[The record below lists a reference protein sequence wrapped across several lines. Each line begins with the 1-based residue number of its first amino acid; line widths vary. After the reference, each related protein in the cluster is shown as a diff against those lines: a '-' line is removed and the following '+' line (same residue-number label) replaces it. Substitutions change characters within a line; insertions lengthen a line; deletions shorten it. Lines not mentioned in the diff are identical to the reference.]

1 MSIEALKEQART
13 LEQKED
19 WGKAI
24 DLYTKAI
31 AQLVE
36 EEQPDIGLYNR
47 VGDLQV
53 RQGQLEE
60 GVKNYEKAIELYV
73 EAELPNNA
81 IAVCKKIVRNMP
93 MRHSVY
99 LKMGQIRG
107 GQGFLSEARQNFL
120 TYAERMQ
127 AQGDIDEGL
136 RALGEFADLAPED
149 VEIRLAI
156 AGQMQSHGRTDDAVA
171 QLQAGYRAA
180 SERGL
185 PTDLFETMLGELGV
199 EPAAAA
205 PATTAG
211 GSEDALGAFGDI
223 MLPAGEPDEVEP
235 EPAGVPA
242 DALGGFEIGSDHP
255 AAEDEREEVGG
266 EEEAAPLPTFDLPD
280 SGDEEEAPL
289 PIFDVSDSGD
299 EAEVG
304 EAAALLPMDE
314 EELGEQVDEGE
325 EDEEAEPLPLLGD
338 GFSDETEDPSV
349 LDAAAFGVREEKA
362 STEYVSA
369 EAELP
374 ELELGGLSL
383 ESEEDAAG
391 SAPAREGAMEEARS
405 ESLQEEAPPTPPLEP
420 EAVPGPSLPAATTP
434 GQLAPRPQRG
444 GSEKDPMGHE
454 ALAERGDI
462 AGAMAA
468 LRKLVRNDPND
479 LALRHRM
486 VDYASRLDDPAA
498 MVVPWLELAE
508 SLERAHQPDK
518 AKPIYEQVLTVDAQN
533 VRALSGLGQ
542 APAASAAD
550 GQDFVDLGSMILDEE
565 EDEKTT
571 RFVVA
576 YEEPSGDEQADF
588 AKMLGQFRAKVAENL
603 SADDVKARQDLGT
616 AYKEMGLIDEAI
628 SEFQHALRSSADH
641 LPTYE
646 LLGQCFM
653 EKGEPEAAL
662 RTLNRALEAPRE
674 VEDELLGIY
683 YWLGRAHEQV
693 GNKVEAVE
701 FYDRVFSL
709 DINFADVTERLRAL
723 R

>member
-13 LEQKED
+13 LEQKEN

-53 RQGQLEE
+53 RQVQLEE

-107 GQGFLSEARQNFL
+107 GQGFITEARQNFL

-136 RALGEFADLAPED
+136 RALGELADLAPED

-156 AGQMQSHGRTDDAVA
+156 AGQMRSHGRTDDAVA
-171 QLQAGYRAA
+171 QLQAGYRTA

-185 PTDLFETMLGELGV
+185 PTDLFETMLGELGA
-199 EPAAAA
+199 EPSASA

-223 MLPAGEPDEVEP
+223 MLPTGEPGEAEPEP
-235 EPAGVPA
+235 EPAEASA
-242 DALGGFEIGSDHP
+242 DALGGFEIESDHP

-266 EEEAAPLPTFDLPD
+266 EEEAAPLPIFDVPD
-280 SGDEEEAPL
+280 SDDEEEVPL
-289 PIFDVSDSGD
+289 PTFEFSDSG
-299 EAEVG
+299 EEVVG

-314 EELGEQVDEGE
+314 EELGED
-325 EDEEAEPLPLLGD
+325 DEAEPLPLLGD
-338 GFSDETEDPSV
+338 GFADETGEESV
-349 LDAAAFGVREEKA
+349 LDAAAFGEREEKA

-369 EAELP
+369 EEELP
-374 ELELGGLSL
+374 EIELGGLSL
-383 ESEEDAAG
+383 EPEEAAAG

-405 ESLQEEAPPTPPLEP
+405 ESLQEGAPPSLPLEP
-420 EAVPGPSLPAATTP
+420 EAVPGPSFPAATTP
-434 GQLAPRPQRG
+434 GQLAPRPQRD

-468 LRKLVRNDPND
+468 LRKLFRNDPND
-479 LALRHRM
+479 LALRQRM
-486 VDYASRLDDPAA
+486 VDYAGRLGDPAA

-508 SLERAHQPDK
+508 SLERAHLPAK
-518 AKPIYEQVLTVDAQN
+518 AKPIYEQILTVDAQN
-533 VRALSGLGQ
+533 EGALRGLGQ
-542 APAASAAD
+542 APATSPAD
-550 GQDFVDLGSMILDEE
+550 GEDFVDLGSLILDEE
-565 EDEKTT
+565 EDEKST

-576 YEEPSGDEQADF
+576 YEEPSGDEKADF

-603 SADDVKARQDLGT
+603 STDDVKARQDLGT

-641 LPTYE
+641 LPTFE

-653 EKGEPEAAL
+653 DKGEPEAAL

-674 VEDELLGIY
+674 VEDDLLGIY